1 MKRFD
6 SVYRRLNGRRRLIAY
21 AVYGLTAA
29 LAYTLGYLL
38 RFEFAVPPEHARVF
52 LFTVAGVAAARVLF
66 ARLFRLTAGRWRFV
80 STPDVVRL
88 FLATSAGSLFLLLF
102 RELLLPVMAVPRSVL
117 LIEWV
122 LSTYGTAGIWIAYR
136 VGFER
141 MRQARGTDA
150 RHPAKRAL
158 IVGAGEAG
166 NLLAR
171 EILRYPTG
179 YRLIGFVDDDRSKM
193 GLRIQDAEVLGST
206 DELAAIAEVV
216 GADEIILA
224 IPSAEPADLR
234 RLVQQC
240 EAMHLPFKVL
250 PGIRGVLAGQVG
262 IGHLRELRIE
272 DLLGREPILL
282 ELPELADDLVGRCV
296 LITGAAGSIGM
307 ELARQVALH
316 GPGKLVLL
324 DQSETD
330 LFYLDLELRERHRDL
345 DIVAVVADVVDE
357 PHMNRV
363 FRHHAP
369 HRVFHAA
376 AYKHVPLMETN
387 VEQAVKNNVV
397 GTAVVAEA
405 AGRCGTGKFVL
416 VSTDKAVTPVSV
428 MGSTKRLA
436 ELVVLDLQDRY
447 PETAFGAVRFGNV
460 LGSRGSVI
468 PIFRRQ
474 LRDGKPLTVTHPDA
488 TRYFMTIREA
498 VQLILQA
505 SLLPELR
512 GHIAMLDMGEPVKIV
527 DLARNVLRLSG
538 IAPRMGDTYRFT
550 GLRVGEKLHEELV
563 APHEG
568 TTETSIPKVRILRTF
583 GSGVLEVHAAVRRW
597 KEYLGNGH
605 PDSVETELRSLFAG
619 LNQRSS
625 NGSECVDSISLALPG
640 AESES
645 ALRNKSESAN
655 GTGNGAY
662 LTIEPDNE
670 TG

>member
-1 MKRFD
+1 MKLFD
-6 SVYRRLNGRRRLIAY
+6 TLYRRLSGRRRFIAY
-21 AVYGLTAA
+21 AIYGLTGA
-29 LAYTLGYLL
+29 LAYTVGYLL
-38 RFEFAVPPEHARVF
+38 RFEFAIPPAQARV
-52 LFTVAGVAAARVLF
+52 LLITVGGVAAVRVLF

-88 FLATSAGSLFLLLF
+88 FLATSAGSLFLLLL
-102 RELLLPVMAVPRSVL
+102 REVLLPTLAVPRSVL

-179 YRLIGFVDDDRSKM
+179 YRLIGFVDDDRAKM
-193 GLRIQDAEVLGST
+193 GLRIQGVDVLGST
-206 DELAAIAEVV
+206 EELSAIAEVV

-224 IPSAEPADLR
+224 IPSAEPAELR

-240 EAMHLPFKVL
+240 EEMHVPFKVL
-250 PGIRGVLAGQVG
+250 PGIREVLAGQVG
-262 IGHLRELRIE
+262 VAHLRELRIE
-272 DLLGREPILL
+272 DLLGREPIQL
-282 ELPELADDLVGRCV
+282 ELPELADDLMGRCV
-296 LITGAAGSIGM
+296 LITGAAGSIGS

-324 DQSETD
+324 DQAETD
-330 LFYLDLELRERHRDL
+330 LFYLDLELRERHADL
-345 DIVAVVADVVDE
+345 DIVPVVADVVDE
-357 PHMNRV
+357 PHMNRI

-405 AGRCGTGKFVL
+405 AGRHGTGMFVL
-416 VSTDKAVTPVSV
+416 VSTDKAVTPANV
-428 MGSTKRLA
+428 MGSTKRMA
-436 ELVVLDLQDRY
+436 ELVVLDFQERY
-447 PETAFGAVRFGNV
+447 PCTAFGAVRFGNV

-488 TRYFMTIREA
+488 TRYFMTIPEA

-538 IAPRMGDTYRFT
+538 IEPRMGDTYRFT
-550 GLRVGEKLHEELV
+550 GLRAGEKMHEELV

-568 TTETSIPKVRILRTF
+568 TIETTIPKVRILRTF
-583 GSGVLEVHAAVRRW
+583 GDGLFDIPGTVRRW
-597 KEYLGNGH
+597 TEILGNGH
-605 PDSVETELRSLFAG
+605 AEDVETELRTLFVG
-619 LNQRSS
+619 LNGF
-625 NGSECVDSISLALPG
+625 NGHPPSDLEMLPAPPPAARWRG
-640 AESES
+640 
-645 ALRNKSESAN
+645 
-655 GTGNGAY
+655 
-662 LTIEPDNE
+662 
-670 TG
+670 